1 MNTKNNK
8 NVKSKNLGHQSKSK
22 KQPINSIDKQMEQ
35 LALVLIDIYLLNQLN
50 LKNEKHCHH
59 HGRIFKRI

>member
-50 LKNEKHCHH
+50 LKNEKL
-59 HGRIFKRI
+59 